1 LGGEP
6 AGDLLTGYLRPEEF
20 IFYSN
25 ESQINLMKSYDLKP
39 NANGELL
46 VYEKFWRGDSG
57 ATTPPLLVYTDLILK
72 DDKRCRETAQKI
84 FDEYIQPIL

>member
-1 LGGEP
+1 
-6 AGDLLTGYLRPEEF
+6 
-20 IFYSN
+20 
-25 ESQINLMKSYDLKP
+25 MKSYDLKP